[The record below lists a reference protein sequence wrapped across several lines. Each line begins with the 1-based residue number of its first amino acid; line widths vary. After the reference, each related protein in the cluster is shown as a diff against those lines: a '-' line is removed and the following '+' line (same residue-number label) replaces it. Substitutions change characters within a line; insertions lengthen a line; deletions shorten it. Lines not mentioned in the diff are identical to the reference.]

1 MRSREVVTGR
11 TILTVFEHGEDFYDA
26 LDRTCRTHNIRQG
39 YIPTFIAGLATAD
52 LVGTCERLDNPNAP
66 VWSRVHLTNIEALG
80 GGTLTYD
87 PDSDTIQ
94 PHIHLTVGLKA
105 HSASAHTSHLLAATV
120 QFLTEMV
127 IVEIAEPALRRV
139 RQPDLYDVPL
149 LQFP

>member
-1 MRSREVVTGR
+1 MRSREIVTGR
-11 TILTVFEHGEDFYDA
+11 TILVVFDHGEDFYDA
-26 LDRTCRTHNIRQG
+26 LNRTCRAHGIRQG

-52 LVGTCERLDNPNAP
+52 LVGTCERLDNPDAP
-66 VWSRVHLTNIEALG
+66 VWKKVHLTNIEALG
-80 GGTLTYD
+80 GGTLAYD
-87 PDSDTIQ
+87 PDTDALQ

-105 HSASAHTSHLLAATV
+105 HGATAHTSHLLAATV

-139 RQPDLYDVPL
+139 RQPNLYDVPL